1 MSSSDGFTL
10 GMGFVPPI
18 TITLDNMVSNVAAT
32 ALAAWNSG
40 TSYAEGAQVSYG
52 GAEYQSTAAA
62 NVGNVPS
69 STPTKWTKI
78 NVDPR
83 LRMFD
88 QSLGTFSER
97 DDLIEA
103 AITPNQVVTDLLLV
117 GVQAHQVQVLMNDP
131 IDGLVF
137 DSDDVLMLR
146 PSGNSHWGY
155 FFHPIERETKLH
167 ISGLPAYTQATLT
180 IRIKNPGAKARCV
193 EAIVGRAIWL
203 GDTRWRPTISFDDW
217 SLKERD
223 AWGGWKAEAGA
234 YSDRLELQVL
244 VRGTQY
250 ERTKSLIVPYRTK
263 PVAWIGARG
272 INALTAVGYVTSF
285 KQVMVAH
292 GQSDCQL
299 TIEGLEQPA
308 P

>member
-1 MSSSDGFTL
+1 MSSGDDFTL

-18 TITLDNMVSNVAAT
+18 TVTLANMTSNVAASS
-32 ALAAWNSG
+32 LAAWSSVTN
-40 TSYAEGAQVSYG
+40 YAEGAQVVDEG
-52 GAEYQSTAAA
+52 IEYQSTAA
-62 NVGNVPS
+62 GNLNNKPS
-69 STPTKWTKI
+69 ASPTKWTKI

-88 QSLGTFSER
+88 QSLGTVSER
-97 DDLIEA
+97 DDLIEVVL
-103 AITPNQVVTDLLLV
+103 TPGQVVTDLLLV
-117 GVQAHQVQVLMNDP
+117 GVTAHEVQVVMNDP
-131 IDGLVF
+131 VAGEVF
-137 DSDDVLMLR
+137 DSDNVLMLR

-193 EAIVGRAIWL
+193 EAIVGRALWL

-250 ERTKSLIVPYRTK
+250 ERTKNLIVPYRTK

-272 INALTAVGYVTSF
+272 INALTAVGYITSF

-308 P
+308 